1 MALIGSK
8 TGMNRWHSGLDVARL
23 RPSNI
28 RARHSTGLLNLPPHI
43 QDMVRS
49 YIPVRR
55 AGRVA
60 TRTTRRRKRGRRRG
74 IIRRRIPPTLT
85 TQTKVIRAKITD
97 GFTSAGETGGAL
109 AVRLHSVMDVIDPT
123 SGYTNKQFL
132 GETQWKALYNKA
144 VVLGVKVLIRCHN
157 KGTVGMIFGVA
168 AMPENKSNSYLTS
181 YEHYG
186 EYPRTKQRLLS
197 PDVDH
202 GVLVYKVN
210 TRKHLDLKSLRD
222 EDAFHNNLTTGTSA
236 SRTFWL
242 NHFFQPL
249 DKATQCPFEAVIE
262 YEYLI
267 RLFDPIV
274 PARSTHA

>member
-23 RPSNI
+23 RPSSI
-28 RARHSTGLLNLPPHI
+28 RAKHSTNLLNLPAHL

-55 AGRVA
+55 SGRV
-60 TRTTRRRKRGRRRG
+60 TTKTRRRKRGRRRG

-85 TQTKVIRAKITD
+85 TRTKVIRAKITD
-97 GFTSAGETGGAL
+97 GFTSAGEAAGAI
-109 AVRLHSVMDVIDPT
+109 AIRLHSVMNVCDPT
-123 SGYTNKQFL
+123 SGYGNKQFL
-132 GETQWKALYNKA
+132 GYDQWKTLYNKA
-144 VVLGVKVLIRCHN
+144 VVLGVKVLVRCHN
-157 KGTVGMIFGVA
+157 KGTVGMIFGVV
-168 AMPENKSNSYLTS
+168 AMPENKSNTNLTS
-181 YEHYG
+181 YEHYA
-186 EYPRTKQRLLS
+186 EVPSSKQRLLS

-222 EDAFHNNLTTGTSA
+222 EDAFHNNLNTETAA

-249 DKATQCPFEAVIE
+249 DKTTQCAFEAVIE

-267 RLFDPIV
+267 RLFDPIF
-274 PARSTHA
+274 PDRSTAA